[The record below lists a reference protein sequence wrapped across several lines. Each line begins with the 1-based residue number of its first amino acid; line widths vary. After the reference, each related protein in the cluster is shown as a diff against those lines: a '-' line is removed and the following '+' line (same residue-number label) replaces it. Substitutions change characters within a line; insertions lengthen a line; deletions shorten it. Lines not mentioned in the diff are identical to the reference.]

1 MDLCD
6 HWNAWA
12 SLAGAGED
20 RAGAAMVLN
29 ECVFDCNI
37 SLNLSG
43 FGLIALPDHWPAG
56 LRVLD
61 VSNNRLRHIGPLP
74 DTLRTLQ
81 ASSNNFNSLH
91 ALSRLPD
98 TLDTADVS
106 FSPVCDFQEL
116 LPQNIRV
123 LIAESLLDLPPGEET
138 SFWSSMLPL
147 QDMWVPAASGRQ
159 EGTAACVS
167 NSRWPNRHF
176 PGMHHRFDA
185 VPSSVGLHAL
195 RDPCS
200 VLDRS
205 VAPWYPSRFAR
216 GIHALWLPFSSEAGA
231 VPFAQ
236 LMGQLAVSMK
246 VALPVNE
253 TLDLTG
259 GLHYIRD
266 GAFKTHVQRWLN
278 ELATTPMLRAATFA
292 IAEASIASCSD
303 SVLLTYNGMQ
313 TQRMLSAIDAGD
325 HDGDLPALV
334 GNLRKLF
341 RLQLLDKLTFNRMHR
356 RNGSGIRLR
365 DVRGAGNVD
374 EVEVYLG
381 YQHALNQRLALNS
394 MVSDMRYYKCSD
406 LTAADIDAAEKHIK
420 RKENAEFLTWMAVS
434 DSWGGVL
441 RRLDPQRYRMMRA
454 NYLFVME
461 DTDSYTSMCA
471 ARLQDMHLQPGAC
484 DNATAA
490 DASAQIGAT
499 VAARIK
505 GSIYSAHTRGFF
517 HARSIN
523 ATELLGAVW
532 PAALTDN
539 QWL

>member
-1 MDLCD
+1 MALD
-6 HWNAWA
+6 
-12 SLAGAGED
+12 
-20 RAGAAMVLN
+20 

-43 FGLIALPDHWPAG
+43 FGLTALPDHWPAG
-56 LRVLD
+56 LRMLD
-61 VSNNRLRHIGPLP
+61 VSNNRLRHLGPLP
-74 DTLRTLQ
+74 DTLRILQ
-81 ASSNNFNSLH
+81 ASSNNFNSLS

-106 FSPVCDFQEL
+106 FSPVCHFQEF
-116 LPQNIRV
+116 LPHNIRV
-123 LIAESLLDLPPGEET
+123 LIAEPLLDLPPGEET
-138 SFWSSMLPL
+138 PFWTSLLPL
-147 QDMWVPAASGRQ
+147 QEMWVPATSGRQ

-167 NSRWPNRHF
+167 NTRWPNRHF

-185 VPSSVGLHAL
+185 VPSIIGLHAL

-200 VLDRS
+200 VLDRA

-216 GIHALWLPFSSEAGA
+216 VVHTLWSPFFSEPGA
-231 VPFAQ
+231 VPFAL

-266 GAFKTHVQRWLN
+266 GVFKTHVQRWLN

-292 IAEASIASCSD
+292 IAEASTASCSD

-325 HDGDLPALV
+325 HDRDLPALI

-341 RLQLLDKLTFNRMHR
+341 RLQMLDKLTFDRMHR
-356 RNGSGIRLR
+356 RNSSGIRLR

-381 YQHALNQRLALNS
+381 YQHALNQRLGLNS
-394 MVSDMRYYKCSD
+394 MVNDMRYYKSSD
-406 LTAADIDAAEKHIK
+406 LTAADIDAAEKYIK
-420 RKENAEFLTWMAVS
+420 LKENAEFLNWMTVS
-434 DSWGGVL
+434 DAWGGVL
-441 RRLDPQRYRMMRA
+441 RRLDPQRYRMMHA

-461 DTDSYTSMCA
+461 ETECYATICA
-471 ARLQDMHLQPGAC
+471 ARLQDMHLQPDAA
-484 DNATAA
+484 NAAATA

-505 GSIYSAHTRGFF
+505 EYIYTAHTRGFF
-517 HARSIN
+517 HARGIN
-523 ATELLGAVW
+523 SSELLGAAW
-532 PAALTDN
+532 PTALPND
-539 QWL
+539 QRL